1 MKRLGALLLLS
12 IFLAGCGYTPRGL
25 SPGIGV
31 STLYI
36 QPLGNRTAE
45 PFLDSMLTNDLIM
58 WFSRDRHLRL
68 VAGAKEAEAVLSGDV
83 VSYNRT
89 SVAYNRRDKIQ
100 EYRSEMR
107 VNANLRRVSD
117 GKILWKDSVFWN
129 EESLNSA
136 DRSRQD
142 DFETEAMRKI
152 SQRLAEQIYQ
162 RIQENF

>member
-1 MKRLGALLLLS
+1 MKRLGVFWLLLLL
-12 IFLAGCGYTPRGL
+12 LAGCGYTPRGL

-58 WFSRDRHLRL
+58 WFSRDRQLRL
-68 VAGAKEAEAVLSGDV
+68 VASAKEAEAVLSGDV
-83 VSYNRT
+83 ASYSRT

-107 VNANLRRVSD
+107 VNANLRRVTD
-117 GKILWKDSVFWN
+117 GKILWKDSVFWT

-136 DRSRQD
+136 DRARQD
-142 DFETEAMRKI
+142 DFETEAMQKI

>member
-1 MKRLGALLLLS
+1 MKRLGAILLLS
-12 IFLAGCGYTPRGL
+12 ILLASCGYTPRGL

-58 WFSRDRHLRL
+58 WFSRDRQLRL
-68 VAGAKEAEAVLSGDV
+68 VDSAKEAEAVLSGDV
-83 VSYNRT
+83 ATYSRT
-89 SVAYNRRDKIQ
+89 AVAYNRRDKIQ

-117 GKILWKDSVFWN
+117 GRILWKDSVFWS
-129 EESLNSA
+129 EESFNSA
-136 DRSRQD
+136 DRSQQD
-142 DFETEAMRKI
+142 DFETEAMQQI
-152 SQRLAEQIYQ
+152 SQRLAEQVYQ

>member
-1 MKRLGALLLLS
+1 MKRLGVISLLLLL
-12 IFLAGCGYTPRGL
+12 LAGCGYTPRGL

-58 WFSRDRHLRL
+58 WFSRDRQLRL
-68 VAGAKEAEAVLSGDV
+68 VASAKEAEAVLSGDV
-83 VSYNRT
+83 ASYSRT

-107 VNANLRRVSD
+107 VNANLRRVTD
-117 GKILWKDSVFWN
+117 GKILWKDSVFWT

-136 DRSRQD
+136 DRARQD
-142 DFETEAMRKI
+142 DFETEAMQKI